1 MKLLIVDD
9 NADARALIRDFIG
22 HMATEIHE
30 SASGEA
36 AMRQCLERLPDLITL
51 DLRMGVVDGMAVLE
65 FVRNVCPSVHALVV
79 TQFDDPQL
87 HALVKRQ
94 GAIRTFAKSNLVE
107 LRSYVERWMRKRLKT
122 ELTGT

>member
-9 NADARALIRDFIG
+9 HADARALIRDFIG
-22 HMATEIHE
+22 HVATEVYE

-51 DLRMGVVDGMAVLE
+51 DLRMGVVDGIAVLE

-79 TQFDDPQL
+79 TQYNDPQL
-87 HALVKRQ
+87 QALVKRQ
-94 GAIRTFAKSNLVE
+94 GAARCFTKSDLVE
-107 LRSYVERWMRKRLKT
+107 LRSYVERWSRKRQRL
-122 ELTGT
+122 EMTGS